1 MKRIRVIPVLLL
13 KNNGLYK
20 PHKFKNPKYIGDP
33 INAVKIFNEKEVDEI
48 IILDIDATAKKKE
61 PNYKLIEEIASEC
74 FMPMAYGGG
83 INELSQAKKL
93 FKLGVEKV
101 VLNYAAYSNPH
112 LIHEIASQYGN
123 QSVVCSIDVGKN
135 WLGKYHTALIN
146 GTKSVKETPID
157 LAKKYVQ
164 HGAGELFITAI
175 YKENTYS
182 GYDIE
187 LIKSITENVF
197 VPIIAS
203 GGASSI
209 KDFTDV
215 VSKGRASA
223 VAVGSL
229 FVFYGKE
236 KGVLINFPSPEKLKT
251 ELFSKL

>member
-1 MKRIRVIPVLLL
+1 MKRVRVIPVLLI

-83 INELSQAKKL
+83 LSSLSQAKKL

-101 VLNYAAYSNPH
+101 VLNYGAYTNPN
-112 LIHEIASQYGN
+112 LIKEIASQYGN

-135 WLGKYHTALIN
+135 WLRNNCIALLN
-146 GTKSVKETPID
+146 GTKKLKENPIE

-164 HGAGELFITAI
+164 YGAGELFITAI

-187 LIKSITENVF
+187 LMKSITESVS
-197 VPIIAS
+197 VPVIAS
-203 GGASSI
+203 GGASSV
-209 KDFTDV
+209 KDFVEV
-215 VSKGRASA
+215 VSKGKASA
-223 VAVGSL
+223 VSAGSL

-236 KGVLINFPSPEKLKT
+236 KGVLINFPSPEKLKS

>member
-1 MKRIRVIPVLLL
+1 MKRIRVIPVLLI

-48 IILDIDATAKKKE
+48 IILDIDATAQKKE

-83 INELSQAKKL
+83 ISSLAQAKKL

-101 VLNYAAYSNPH
+101 VLNYAAYTNPQ

-135 WLGKYHTALIN
+135 WLGNNYVALLN
-146 GTKSVKETPID
+146 GTKKVKESPIE
-157 LAKKYVQ
+157 LSKKYTQ
-164 HGAGELFITAI
+164 NGAGELFINAI
-175 YKENTYS
+175 YKENTYT

-187 LIKSITENVF
+187 LIKSITENVS
-197 VPIIAS
+197 VPVITS

-209 KDFTDV
+209 KDFTNV
-215 VSKGRASA
+215 ISNGGASA
-223 VAVGSL
+223 VAAGSL
-229 FVFYGKE
+229 FAFYGKE